1 MEAPPLVLASTSRY
15 RRELLARLGLPF
27 SVRAPACDEDAIKRG
42 LDLAPLDLAVHL
54 ARAKAESLRGELPS
68 GVIIGSDQ
76 IAEID
81 GVILGKPGTADRAAE
96 QLALLAGRTHRLI
109 TAVALAHPGGVIEH
123 VDVARLTMRPL
134 AAAPIARYVV
144 AVAHPGGAIV
154 SEHVDVAR
162 LTMRPLVFA
171 QIARYVAADAPLDCA
186 GSYKLEARGI
196 ALFSRI
202 ESEDSS
208 AITGL
213 PLIALTT
220 MLSTLGFA
228 VP

>member
-134 AAAPIARYVV
+134 AAAPIARYV
-144 AVAHPGGAIV
+144 
-154 SEHVDVAR
+154 
-162 LTMRPLVFA
+162 
-171 QIARYVAADAPLDCA
+171 AADAPLDCA

>member
-1 MEAPPLVLASTSRY
+1 MSGEPLVVVPLPSRCRYSPRMEAPPLVLASTSRY

-54 ARAKAESLRGELPS
+54 ARAKAESLRAELPS

-81 GVILGKPGTADRAAE
+81 GVILGKPGTADRAAG

-109 TAVALAHPGGVIEH
+109 TAVAVAHPGGVIVSEH
-123 VDVARLTMRPL
+123 VDVTRLTMRPL
-134 AAAPIARYVV
+134 AA
-144 AVAHPGGAIV
+144 
-154 SEHVDVAR
+154 
-162 LTMRPLVFA
+162 A

-196 ALFSRI
+196 TLFSRI

>member
-42 LDLAPLDLAVHL
+42 LDLAPLELAAYL
-54 ARAKAESLRGELPS
+54 ARAKAESLCAELPS

-109 TAVALAHPGGVIEH
+109 TA
-123 VDVARLTMRPL
+123 
-134 AAAPIARYVV
+134 V

-196 ALFSRI
+196 TLFSRI

>member
-27 SVRAPACDEDAIKRG
+27 SARAPACDEDAIKRG
-42 LDLAPLDLAVHL
+42 LDLAPLELAAYL
-54 ARAKAESLRGELPS
+54 ARAKAESLCAELPS

-109 TAVALAHPGGVIEH
+109 TAVA
-123 VDVARLTMRPL
+123 
-134 AAAPIARYVV
+134 
-144 AVAHPGGAIV
+144 VAHPGGAIV

-162 LTMRPLVFA
+162 LTMRPLVSA

-196 ALFSRI
+196 TLFSRI

-220 MLSTLGFA
+220 MLSSLGFA